1 VTSHPSLADRAG
13 AATYTWRRRLT
24 GSFGLL
30 RIIAVSH
37 SSEGNREA
45 AEGGNPDC
53 DTAEHFAVTRRE
65 WSWQASVFLG
75 Y

>member
-1 VTSHPSLADRAG
+1 
-13 AATYTWRRRLT
+13 
-24 GSFGLL
+24 LL